1 MSRSRRVLGALCVCL
16 GTIQVLAAGQK
27 PHIAGQKP
35 HKITPAAGPIVPL
48 LATVGTV
55 SASPATISFT
65 ATDPDLGSVSG
76 SAASTVSWTTASGS
90 TTSTWT
96 LQVQAAAASFT
107 SCGTVPTSAVTATCG
122 SVTGGSSGACKPAIT
137 VSTTAQQ
144 VATGKE
150 STSLNAPYSVT
161 LNFKLADSWK
171 YIAKSSC
178 TLILTYTVTAP

>member
-1 MSRSRRVLGALCVCL
+1 VLGAVCICL
-16 GTIQVLAAGQK
+16 GTVQVLAAGQK
-27 PHIAGQKP
+27 PHVAGEKP
-35 HKITPAAGPIVPL
+35 HKVAPAAGPIVPL

-65 ATDPDLGSVSG
+65 ATDPDLGSVPG
-76 SAASTVSWTTASGS
+76 SAASTVSWTTTGGL

-107 SCGTVPTSAVTATCG
+107 GCGTVPTSAVTATCG
-122 SVTGGSSGACKPAIT
+122 SVTGGTSGACKPAIT
-137 VSTTAQQ
+137 LSTTAQQ

-150 STSLNAPYSVT
+150 STSLNAPYSVI

-178 TLILTYTVTAP
+178 TLTLTYTATAP